1 MCFSKTLIKKHKGD
15 DVGFMAIARVNDPE
29 MLNEVETGNL
39 TEWTGIRH
47 VVSTIDNSIKR
58 LQTGLQC
65 IAFEEV
71 LEIGNDAYIVE
82 LKLTKYA
89 TNLAYS
95 NLRDV

>member
-1 MCFSKTLIKKHKGD
+1 MYKKHKGD

-29 MLNEVETGNL
+29 MLNEAETGNL

-71 LEIGNDAYIVE
+71 VNNACAFVSCIGLEYNCSIFKIGKVMI
-82 LKLTKYA
+82 L
-89 TNLAYS
+89 
-95 NLRDV
+95 